1 MDEMTKYQS
10 VEQTSVKKHKQA
22 LYGQIRRLGIKCLVP
37 GGLDSTDDSGK
48 AIKDG
53 NSPFRISG
61 SDQNSK
67 IATLQMN

>member
-1 MDEMTKYQS
+1 MAMHQS
-10 VEQTSVKKHKQA
+10 VQRINVNKHKQA

-37 GGLDSTDDSGK
+37 GWLDNTDDSGK

-61 SDQNSK
+61 LDQNSK
-67 IATLQMN
+67 IATLQVN